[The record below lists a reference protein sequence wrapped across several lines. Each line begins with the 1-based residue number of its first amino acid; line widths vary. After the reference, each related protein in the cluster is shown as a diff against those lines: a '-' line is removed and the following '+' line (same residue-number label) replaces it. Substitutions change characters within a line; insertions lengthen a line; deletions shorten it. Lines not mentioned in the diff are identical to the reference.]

1 MTSRLQ
7 KAIRRKVL
15 CLVALIAA
23 DLATLLAAFF
33 SAYVL
38 RDFVFPLLIASP
50 RILMPAREY
59 LRHGLVLTA
68 VILVCMFFLEKLYS
82 RRMAFWEECRHLF
95 RAVSLT
101 AILLASMVF
110 ITRSS
115 ARYSRPVILLFWLLA
130 LVYFPISRTAVKRL
144 LIKLRLWTKKVLIL
158 GTGRQARLVALSLKD
173 NPILGYELVGFLHE
187 DGRAVKGEVIPG
199 VKVLGPM
206 ARVKSFSRALG
217 VQDIILAI
225 PSLGP
230 EKLNRLMD
238 RGEMMAETIRIVPGF
253 GSIFTFGVEADNWGT
268 IMTLAVPRNLVK
280 PWNILIKRS
289 LEYILALVLF
299 ILLAPVFLA
308 VSLAIKLDSPGPI
321 IYRQKRLAR
330 NNRVFSMLKFR
341 SMVVN
346 NRPLLHDF
354 LDQNREAKKDWSR
367 FQKIRR
373 HDPRVTRVGRF
384 LRKHSLDELP
394 QLINVLRGEMSLIG
408 PRPYLP
414 QEKKKIGRSL
424 PIISQ
429 VKPGLTGLW
438 QVNGRNRLAFRDR
451 LAWDEYYIRNW
462 SLWLDLSI
470 LLRTF
475 RVMAKSEGAY

>member
-1 MTSRLQ
+1 MCL
-7 KAIRRKVL
+7 AA
-15 CLVALIAA
+15 LVAG

-33 SAYVL
+33 SAYALRAAVL
-38 RDFVFPLLIASP
+38 PLFVAPP
-50 RILMPAREY
+50 HVLMPARDY
-59 LRHGLVLTA
+59 LRHGLVLA
-68 VILVCMFFLEKLYS
+68 SIILVCMFFLEKLYS

-95 RAVSLT
+95 KAVSLT
-101 AILLASMVF
+101 FILLAGVVF
-110 ITRSS
+110 ITRTS
-115 ARYSRPVILLFWLLA
+115 AYYSRPVLLLSWLVT

-158 GTGRQARLVALSLKD
+158 GTGRQARLVALSIKD
-173 NPILGYELVGFLHE
+173 NPILGYVLVGFLSE
-187 DGRAVKGEVIPG
+187 DGRKTNAEIVPG

-206 ARVKSFSRALG
+206 SKVESFSRTLG

-230 EKLNRLMD
+230 EKLQRLTD
-238 RGEMMAETIRIVPGF
+238 RGEMLTETIRIVPGF
-253 GSIFTFGVEADNWGT
+253 GSIFTFGVEVDNWGSV
-268 IMTLAVPRNLVK
+268 MTLAVPRNLVK

-289 LEYILALVLF
+289 LEYVLALVLF

-308 VSLAIKLDSPGPI
+308 VSLAIKLDSPGPV

-341 SMVVN
+341 SMVIN
-346 NRPLLHDF
+346 NRPLLHD
-354 LDQNREAKKDWSR
+354 LLKQNREAKRDWSR
-367 FQKIRR
+367 FKKIRR

-384 LRKHSLDELP
+384 LRKYSLDELP

-438 QVNGRNRLAFRDR
+438 QVNGRNRLAFSDR

-470 LLRTF
+470 LLRTIKA
-475 RVMAKSEGAY
+475 MAKSEGAY

>member
-1 MTSRLQ
+1 MTPHLQ
-7 KAIRRKVL
+7 KAIRRKAL
-15 CLVALIAA
+15 CLLALIAA
-23 DLATLLAAFF
+23 DLTTLLAAFF

-38 RDFVFPLLIASP
+38 RDAILHLFVASP
-50 RILMPAREY
+50 QLLMPAREY
-59 LRHGLVLTA
+59 LRHGLILAA

-82 RRMAFWEECRHLF
+82 RRTAYWEECRHLF
-95 RAVSLT
+95 KAVSLT
-101 AILLASMVF
+101 VILLASIVF
-110 ITRSS
+110 ITRTS
-115 ARYSRPVILLFWLLA
+115 AYYSRPVIILFWLLA

-144 LIKLRLWTKKVLIL
+144 LIKLDLWTKKVLIL
-158 GTGRQARLVALSLKD
+158 GTGRQAKLVALSLKD
-173 NPILGYELVGFLHE
+173 NPILGYKLVGFLSE
-187 DGRAVKGEVIPG
+187 DGRATNGAVILG
-199 VKVLGPM
+199 VKVLGPISK
-206 ARVKSFSRALG
+206 VKSFARALG

-253 GSIFTFGVEADNWGT
+253 GSIFTFGVEADNWGSV
-268 IMTLAVPRNLVK
+268 MTLAVPRNLVK

-289 LEYILALVLF
+289 LEYILALVLT

-308 VSLAIKLDSPGPI
+308 ISLAIKLDSPGPI

-330 NNRVFSMLKFR
+330 HTRVFSMLKFR

-354 LDQNREAKKDWSR
+354 LEQNREAKKDWSR

-373 HDPRVTRVGRF
+373 RDPRVTRVGRF
-384 LRKHSLDELP
+384 LRKYSLDELP
-394 QLINVLRGEMSLIG
+394 QLINVLRGTMSLIG

-414 QEKKKIGRSL
+414 QEKKRIGRSL

-438 QVNGRNRLAFRDR
+438 QINGRNRLAFRDR

-470 LLRTF
+470 LLRT
-475 RVMAKSEGAY
+475 VKAMAKSEGAY